1 MEQKKG
7 ANRSAVDDA
16 TALDE
21 HHFAPPSALATREFA
36 KLVGRQPFGLA
47 AGESGSTRQLVV
59 NLVTRPKFAMVSRQ
73 KIE

>member
-1 MEQKKG
+1 MQTDR
-7 ANRSAVDDA
+7 RS
-16 TALDE
+16 TTR
-21 HHFAPPSALATREFA
+21 PPSTNTILLLPRLGHTEFA

-59 NLVTRPKFAMVSRQ
+59 NLVTRPKFEMVSRQ